1 MSLSR
6 IALAAAAFFAVSSAA
21 FADDYWVFLGTYTG
35 KGDKDSKG
43 IYRAKFDSST
53 GKFGKVELAAEVMS
67 PSFLAISPNN
77 KFLYAVGETDSK
89 DGKGGSV
96 HAYKLDAK
104 TGELTKL
111 NEERTGGN
119 GPCHISVNR
128 TGKYAIAANYGG
140 GSTALFKLK
149 DDGSFDSQC
158 DFIQHKGSSV
168 NKERQEAPHA
178 HCAKFVSEDGVE
190 TEFAYVVDLGL
201 DQVLMFKLDAEKG
214 KLVPNTPAFV
224 KLPDGSGPRHIA
236 FSPNS
241 GKAYVCGELDSTI
254 ITLRR
259 DRNTGVLETWKGD
272 GAVLSTLPAGADAK
286 KLNNSTAEIV
296 LHPNRGHVFVSNRGH
311 NSIATF
317 KVTVEKTEAGPHL
330 EGTADR
336 EIKTPRNFN
345 IDPSGK
351 WILVASENGGTVR
364 VIEWSDSQGN
374 GKMTDEKV
382 DVSKPVCV
390 KFVPVSK

>member
-1 MSLSR
+1 L
-6 IALAAAAFFAVSSAA
+6 LAAGTAA
-21 FADDYWVFLGTYTG
+21 ADDYWVFVGTYTDG
-35 KGDKDSKG
+35 PNPSKG
-43 IYRAKFDSST
+43 IYRAKMNGESGRLSDLQ
-53 GKFGKVELAAEVMS
+53 VAAEVKS
-67 PSFLAISPNN
+67 PSFLATDRDN
-77 KFLYAVGETDSK
+77 KFLYAVGETDAK

-104 TGELTKL
+104 TGALTKL
-111 NEERTGGN
+111 NDERTGGG

-128 TGKYAIAANYGG
+128 TGKYAIAANYNG

-168 NKERQEAPHA
+168 NKSRQDAPHA
-178 HCAKFVSEDGVE
+178 HCAKFVSDDGGD

-214 KLVPNTPAFV
+214 KLVPLTPAFV
-224 KLPDGSGPRHIA
+224 KVPEGSGPRHIA

-241 GKAYVCGELDSTI
+241 GKAYVCGELNSTI

-259 DRNTGVLETWKGD
+259 DRNTGVLETWKGE
-272 GAVLSTLPAGADAK
+272 GAVLSTLPPGADAK

-296 LHPNRGHVFVSNRGH
+296 VHPNRGHVFVSNRGH

-317 KVTVEKTEAGPHL
+317 KIFVEKTETGPHL
-330 EGTADR
+330 EGTDGR
-336 EIKTPRNFN
+336 DIKTPRNFN
-345 IDPSGK
+345 IDPTGK
-351 WILVASENGGTVR
+351 WILVASQDGGTVR
-364 VIEWSDSQGN
+364 VIEWSDGQGN
-374 GKMTDEKV
+374 GKITDKKV
-382 DVSKPVCV
+382 EVSKPVCV
-390 KFVPVSK
+390 KFVPVQK

>member
-1 MSLSR
+1 MPLSR
-6 IALAAAAFFAVSSAA
+6 AAVAAALLLSAGTVA
-21 FADDYWVFLGTYTG
+21 ADDYWVFIGTYTDG
-35 KGDKDSKG
+35 KNPSKG
-43 IYRAKFDSST
+43 IYRAKLNGENGRLGDLQ
-53 GKFGKVELAAEVMS
+53 LAAEVKS
-67 PSFLAISPNN
+67 PSFLAVDWNN
-77 KFLYAVGETDSK
+77 KFLYAVGETNAK

-96 HAYKLDAK
+96 HAYRLDAK
-104 TGELTKL
+104 TGTLTKL
-111 NEERTGGN
+111 NDERTGGD

-168 NKERQEAPHA
+168 NKSRQEAPHA
-178 HCAKFVSEDGVE
+178 HCAKFVTDDSSDA
-190 TEFAYVVDLGL
+190 EFAYVVDLGL
-201 DQVLMFKLDAEKG
+201 DQVLMYKLDADKG
-214 KLVPNTPAFV
+214 KLVPLNPAFV
-224 KLPDGSGPRHIA
+224 KVPEGSGPRHIA

-241 GKAYVCGELDSTI
+241 GKAYVCGELNSTI

-259 DRNTGVLETWKGD
+259 DRSTGVLETWKGE

-296 LHPNRGHVFVSNRGH
+296 VHPKFTHVFVSNRGH

-317 KVTVEKTEAGPHL
+317 KIFVEKTEAGPHL
-330 EGTADR
+330 EGTDGR

-351 WILVASENGGTVR
+351 WILVASQDGGTVR

-374 GKMTDEKV
+374 GKITDEKV
-382 DVSKPVCV
+382 EVSRPVCV
-390 KFVPVSK
+390 KFVPVAK